1 MEDITDRGIGD
12 VTGKMITKDDFH
24 LGQKLYLVPSDKRD
38 REGYVEVEKVG
49 RKYITLQD
57 GSRIEINDN
66 HLSRRFY
73 EYSNFGVV
81 GKFYLS
87 QDEYLEYL
95 EVEKLINTLPDKI
108 CQFAKNP
115 KSLCVLR
122 EIDKLLDVSNKTEK
136 KDITN

>member
-24 LGQKLYLVPSDKRD
+24 LGQKLYLAPSDKRS
-38 REGYVEVEKVG
+38 RKGYVEVEKDG

-81 GKFYLS
+81 GKFYFS
-87 QDEYLEYL
+87 QDEYLEYV
-95 EVEKLINTLPDKI
+95 EIEKLRNTLPDRI

-115 KSLCVLR
+115 ESLCVLR
-122 EIDKLLDVSNKTEK
+122 KIDKLLDVSNRTE
-136 KDITN
+136 I